1 MTDPAPRRLWA
12 GRTLALLGIILVAAN
27 LRTAVTALSPIV
39 TQISVDLPLNAVTI
53 GVLGML
59 PPVCFAVFGIF
70 TPVLTRRI
78 GLERVLLLALGAIM
92 VGSLVR
98 GLSPSVLVLLL
109 GSVIT
114 FAGLGAGNVLLPPLV
129 KKYFPDRIGLVTSIY
144 ATMLSVS
151 TLVPPLIA
159 VPVAD
164 SAGWRTSLGM
174 WAILSLLAMVP
185 WVAMLVRHRTTL
197 QPTPVIEE
205 ADPAL
210 LSKIWGSSIA
220 WAITIV
226 FAVSAINAYA
236 MFAWLPQL
244 LIQTAGVSVA
254 EAGTLL
260 SLYAAVGVPTAI
272 FIPVLA
278 ARMRNVALL
287 VYLGVICFFVGYGG
301 LILFPMSGTWF
312 WVVIAGIGPLMF
324 PLALVLINLRTR
336 THAGSVA
343 LSGFIQSV
351 GYVLGAFGPLVF
363 GLLHDLTDGWLWPLL
378 FLLATALAAIVAGTV
393 IGRPHLLEDDLARR
407 HR

>member
-1 MTDPAPRRLWA
+1 MTNAPAPRLWA

-39 TQISVDLPLNAVTI
+39 TQINVDLPLNAVTI

-59 PPVCFAVFGIF
+59 PPICFAVFGIL

-78 GLERVLLLALGAIM
+78 GLENVLMLSLGAIL

-98 GLSPSVLVLLL
+98 GLSGSVAVLLL

-114 FAGLGAGNVLLPPLV
+114 FAGLGSGNVLLPPLV

-151 TLVPPLIA
+151 TLVPPLLA

-164 SAGWRTSLGM
+164 SAGWRVSLGM
-174 WAILSLLAMVP
+174 WAVLALFAIVP
-185 WVAMLVRHRTTL
+185 WATMLVRHRTSA

-205 ADPAL
+205 AEPAL
-210 LSKIWGSSIA
+210 LGKIWGSSIA

-226 FAVSAINAYA
+226 FAVSAVNAYA

-254 EAGTLL
+254 EAGTML
-260 SLYAAVGVPTAI
+260 SLYAAMGIPAAI

-278 ARMRNVALL
+278 ARMKNVALL
-287 VYLGVICFFVGYGG
+287 VYLGVACFIIGYGG
-301 LILFPMSGTWF
+301 LILFPTTGTWL
-312 WVVIAGIGPLMF
+312 WVMVAGIGPLLF

-343 LSGFIQSV
+343 LSGFIQSI
-351 GYVLGAFGPLVF
+351 GYVIGAFGPLVV
-363 GLLHDLTDGWLWPLL
+363 GLLHDATGGWLWPLL
-378 FLLATALAAIVAGTV
+378 FLMATALGALIAGTV
-393 IGRPHLLEDDLARR
+393 IGRPHLLEDDLAR